1 MRNMNT
7 VFLIGNLVKD
17 PEMKTTAIGVSVCR
31 FCVAV
36 DRPYKIDGK
45 TKTDFINIVAWSRVA
60 DNVGKYL
67 KKGDKCAVI
76 GTMQNSSYDA
86 QDGTKRNITE
96 VVANNVFPSVKKDEI
111 KTESAPVDDSVQ
123 F

>member
-1 MRNMNT
+1 MNQ
-7 VFLIGNLVKD
+7 VILIGNLVRD

-45 TKTDFINIVAWSRVA
+45 IETDFINIVAWRGVA

-76 GTMQNSSYDA
+76 GAIQNRSYNA
-86 QDGTKRNITE
+86 QDGTKRYITE
-96 VVANNVFPSVKKDEI
+96 VVADNVVLPAVKKDET
-111 KTESAPVDDSVQ
+111 KTESVPVDDSVP